1 MKKADNF
8 KLLLKRQI
16 ECSPLIMI
24 PEFGLKQY
32 IKVIAVSNLLANIGP
47 LNEECGIRKKIENLR
62 KFFPERY

>member
-16 ECSPLIMI
+16 ECSPLIMM

-32 IKVIAVSNLLANIGP
+32 IKVIAGSNLLANNGP
-47 LNEECGIRKKIENLR
+47 LKRNTVYGKKLKI
-62 KFFPERY
+62 

>member
-16 ECSPLIMI
+16 ECSPLIMM

-32 IKVIAVSNLLANIGP
+32 IKVIAGSNLVGNNGP
-47 LNEECGIRKKIENLR
+47 LKRNAVYGKKLKI
-62 KFFPERY
+62 

>member
-16 ECSPLIMI
+16 ECSPLIMM

-32 IKVIAVSNLLANIGP
+32 IKVIAGSNLLANNGP
-47 LNEECGIRKKIENLR
+47 LKRNAVHGKKLKI
-62 KFFPERY
+62 